1 MMEMRPRS
9 PGFGFCGIIVR
20 MKTNTLLLA
29 VAALFAAGTAF
40 GAIRAVT
47 PAAWNGDPACWQ
59 QKRHAEKMA
68 AVKSGGAKVVF
79 IGDSIT
85 HFWETKG
92 KEQAQKYFSEGDMK
106 MLNLGTSADRTEHV
120 LWRLD
125 NGELDGYEAKCV
137 LLMIGTN
144 NSGHFKNFSDEPP
157 ADTIL
162 GIGEILK
169 KIRAKQPKAV
179 VVLTAIFPRGAGETD
194 PYRLRND
201 AVNAQIRKFCDGKKT
216 FWCDFTD
223 RFLDKDGDTQ
233 WVMPDRLHPGAQGYE
248 IWYEE
253 VKPYIDYAL
262 SDGKLPCPKNR
273 YSKVKTHFEKAS
285 ANAPAPVVAAT
296 RIAGAKPG
304 KRGDWWLKRLR
315 QKRDQ
320 IAASNGEIDLVFFGD
335 SITHNWERSGK
346 RWLAKLSETYSI
358 LDIGYG
364 GDRTQHLVW
373 RGENGE
379 LDGYRA
385 TCVMLMIGTNNREPV
400 EDVAKG
406 VRAVLDVIARKQPQA
421 KTLLLPIF
429 MRGEGPDNAR
439 RVANEQVNAII
450 RGYADGDKV
459 IWCDFNAK
467 FLDGKGDTKWIMP
480 DRLHPGDAGYKIWTE
495 SVLPYFKNICGK

>member
-1 MMEMRPRS
+1 MI
-9 PGFGFCGIIVR
+9 GKCAIILA
-20 MKTNTLLLA
+20 MKTNKLLLA
-29 VAALFAAGTAF
+29 VAALFAAGTVF

-47 PAAWNGDPACWQ
+47 PAAWNGDPNCWQ

-68 AVKSGGAKVVF
+68 AVKGGGAKVVF

-85 HFWETKG
+85 HYWETKG
-92 KEQAQKYFSEGDMK
+92 KEQAKKYFSEGDMK

-162 GIGEILK
+162 GISEILK
-169 KIRAKQPKAV
+169 RIRAKQPKAV
-179 VVLTAIFPRGAGETD
+179 VVLTAIFPRGAGEAD

-201 AVNAQIRKFCDGKKT
+201 AVNAQIRKFCDGKKV

-223 RFLDKDGDTQ
+223 RFLDKDGDVK
-233 WVMPDRLHPGAQGYE
+233 WVMPDRLHPEAQGYE

-273 YSKVKTHFEKAS
+273 YSKAKTHFEKVNE
-285 ANAPAPVVAAT
+285 NAPAPVVPAT
-296 RIAGAKPG
+296 RIAGAKPS
-304 KRGDWWLKRLR
+304 KRGDWWLNRLR

-346 RWLAKLSETYSI
+346 GWLAKLSETYSI

-379 LDGYRA
+379 LDGYKA
-385 TCVMLMIGTNNREPV
+385 KCVMLMIGTNNRDPV
-400 EDVAKG
+400 EDIAKG
-406 VRAVLDVIARKQPQA
+406 VRRVLDVIARKQPQA

-429 MRGEGPDNAR
+429 VRGDGPNNAR
-439 RVANEQVNAII
+439 RIANEQVNAII
-450 RGYADGDKV
+450 KGYADGDKV

-467 FLDGKGDTKWIMP
+467 FLDEKGDTKWIMP

-495 SVLPYFKNICGK
+495 SVLPHFKKICGK

>member
-1 MMEMRPRS
+1 
-9 PGFGFCGIIVR
+9 
-20 MKTNTLLLA
+20 MKTTHLLFA
-29 VAALFAAGTAF
+29 IAALFAVGTAF
-40 GAIRAVT
+40 GAVRAIT
-47 PAAWNGDPACWQ
+47 PTAWNGDPNCWQ
-59 QKRHAEKMA
+59 QKRHAEKMQ

-85 HFWETKG
+85 HFWESNG
-92 KEQAQKYFSEGDMK
+92 KAQAKKYFSEGDMK
-106 MLNLGTSADRTEHV
+106 MLNLGTSGDRTEHV

-125 NGELDGYEAKCV
+125 NGELDGYEAKCI

-144 NSGHFKNFSDEPP
+144 NSGHFRNFSDEPP
-157 ADTIL
+157 SDTIL
-162 GIGEILK
+162 GISEILK
-169 KIRAKQPKAV
+169 RIRAKQPKAV
-179 VVLTAIFPRGAGETD
+179 VVLTAIFPRGANETD
-194 PYRLRND
+194 SFRLRND
-201 AVNAQIRKFCDGKKT
+201 AVNMQIRKFCDGKKV
-216 FWCDFTD
+216 FWCDFSD
-223 RFLDKDGDTQ
+223 RFLDKNGDIK

-273 YSKVKTHFEKAS
+273 YSKVKTHFEKLKEKT
-285 ANAPAPVVAAT
+285 PATVLPAT
-296 RIAGAKPG
+296 RIAGANPG
-304 KRGDWWLKRLR
+304 KRGDWWLKRLQ
-315 QKRDQ
+315 QKRNQ
-320 IAASNGEIDLVFFGD
+320 IVDSKGEIDLVFFGD

-346 RWLAKLSETYSI
+346 NWLERLSKTYSI

-379 LDGYRA
+379 LDGYKA
-385 TCVMLMIGTNNREPV
+385 KCIMLMIGTNNSRSDKP

-406 VRAVLDVIARKQPQA
+406 IRRILEVIAKKQPQA

-429 MRGEGPDNAR
+429 PRGEGPEHRLRKN
-439 RVANEQVNAII
+439 NEQVNAII
-450 RGYADGDKV
+450 KGYADGDKV

-467 FLDGKGDTKWIMP
+467 YLDEKGDTKWIMP

-495 SVLPYFKNICGK
+495 AVLPHFKTICGK